1 MPSYTLARLVIN
13 GVSSLGVAKI
23 VAEVI
28 KNNTVTVTT
37 SQKLLVNAGSI
48 VLGSMIVEKASDHV
62 NNTIDQIIEW
72 RREKENPTTGEPS
85 TTV

>member
-1 MPSYTLARLVIN
+1 MPSYTFARFVIS

-28 KNNTVTVTT
+28 KNNTVAVTT

-48 VLGSMIVEKASDHV
+48 VLGSMIVEQASNHV

-72 RREKENPTTGEPS
+72 RRQEKENSGSTPS
-85 TTV
+85 ETV